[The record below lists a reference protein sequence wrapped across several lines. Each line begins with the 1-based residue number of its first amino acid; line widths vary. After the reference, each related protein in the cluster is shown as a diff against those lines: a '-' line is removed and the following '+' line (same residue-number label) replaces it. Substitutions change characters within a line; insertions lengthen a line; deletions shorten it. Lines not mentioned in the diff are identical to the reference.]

1 MDKIQM
7 AIHKT
12 YTELL
17 AELYDEIITKEK
29 AKLKKLL
36 TLADKKE
43 NDKNMAGID
52 NIYQKITETE
62 IQIENF
68 EYTKEKILL
77 GNMA

>member
-1 MDKIQM
+1 M